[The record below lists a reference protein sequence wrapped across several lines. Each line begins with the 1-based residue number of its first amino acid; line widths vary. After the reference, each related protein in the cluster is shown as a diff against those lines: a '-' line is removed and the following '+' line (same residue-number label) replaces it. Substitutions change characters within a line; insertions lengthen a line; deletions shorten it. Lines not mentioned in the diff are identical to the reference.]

1 MFNFGG
7 IIKRR
12 ELMEVFLF
20 GDLSHANMEKKKK
33 FEEWMAS
40 PLVSPFFENEFVMI
54 LFELLKHHSFCPKIE
69 SASTL
74 EAGVSYA
81 TAQW

>member
-54 LFELLKHHSFCPKIE
+54 LFELLNIILFVQKLNQQVLSKL
-69 SASTL
+69 A
-74 EAGVSYA
+74 
-81 TAQW
+81 